1 LYLANIADKN
11 NITATFVNS
20 VGCIQKGSHLIK
32 SHHFAQYNLVQ
43 KTSTAIKDKIQIPI
57 KI

>member
-11 NITATFVNS
+11 NTIAIFENS
-20 VGCIQKGSHLIK
+20 VGCIQKGIHGIK
-32 SHHFAQYNLVQ
+32 SHHFAQNNLVQ
-43 KTSTAIKDKIQIPI
+43 KISTAIKANTQIHI